1 MKAKET
7 SLKQLLTLY
16 KHPSAA
22 LFRAIELKAIYEC
35 LKYRELPQP
44 SLDLGC
50 GDGKITQLL
59 FDDQFTYGVDNGE
72 ANDVEVAIKNK
83 VYKKV
88 LLESAEKM
96 SLPDKSVN
104 FVFSNS
110 VIEHIPDNEK
120 VLSEVSRI
128 LKKDG
133 IFVFTSPSDKFR
145 EYLFLSNI
153 LKKLG
158 LGILG
163 DWYIEKRNQLLNHYH
178 IYSHSTWRTK
188 LEQHG
193 LKLVRH
199 AYYIPQDTLRL
210 WDKMALLVIVGRP
223 FNSEIENLVSHHY
236 KKEIE
241 EHYQR
246 GTDDPTKG
254 GSVFIFA
261 QKI

>member
-1 MKAKET
+1 MKVKET
-7 SLKQLLTLY
+7 SLKQLLGIY
-16 KHPSAA
+16 SHPSAA
-22 LFRAIELKAIYEC
+22 LFRAIELKAVYEC

-59 FDDQFTYGVDNGE
+59 FDGQFTYGVDNGE

-88 LLESAEKM
+88 LIESAEKM
-96 SLPDKSVN
+96 SLPDDSVN

-110 VIEHIPDNEK
+110 VIEHIPGNEN

-128 LKKDG
+128 LKKEG
-133 IFVFTSPSDKFR
+133 IFIFTSPSNRFR
-145 EYLFLSNI
+145 DYLYLSNI

-163 DWYIEKRNQLLNHYH
+163 DWYIQKRNKLLNHYH

-188 LEQHG
+188 LEKHG
-193 LKLVRH
+193 LRLVRH
-199 AYYIPQDTLRL
+199 AYYIPQDTLQL
-210 WDKMALLVIVGRP
+210 WDKMAIQVVIGKL
-223 FNSEIENLVSHHY
+223 FNPNVEQDITNKY
-236 KKEIE
+236 RKEIE
-241 EHYQR
+241 RHYKH
-246 GTDDPTKG
+246 GTSDPTKG
-254 GSVFIFA
+254 ASLFIFA
-261 QKI
+261 RKI